1 MIIKKSMIFI
11 LVIALYM
18 GIIGIDTFAAKNE
31 QVNIYNLSDYEYYST
46 FAKALQEHNYELI
59 AKYIPCT
66 DPKQFKYSG
75 ITIKEYSIELLEK
88 SRNYSRGRCAANI
101 TLNIT
106 KSNNSLFSKGKYTYY
121 AYIDLSEGLN
131 GVFEFYPLLSKPK
144 AISKKYSDGLW
155 ISLGVASY
163 MTDYE
168 SASSSKIKKMEY
180 DEGYIHYFYH
190 VCLQD
195 DYPDGISKAALTT
208 ELNKFYGSKKQISKE
223 VLDELWKKDGLYF
236 KQCGHGMPIDVYSC
250 QKITKNKKTGYYTY
264 DIWFY
269 SDAAAMNVCR
279 KIKFTYDISDGD
291 YVLKQVN
298 CYYSNDYDV
307 MSL

>member
-1 MIIKKSMIFI
+1 MLIFVFG
-11 LVIALYM
+11 LQIAV
-18 GIIGIDTFAAKNE
+18 IDTYADNYSFSDIS
-31 QVNIYNLSDYEYYST
+31 QLSDYDYYSA
-46 FAKALQEHNYELI
+46 FAKALKNHDAETI
-59 AKYIPCT
+59 ALFIPCN
-66 DPKQFKYSG
+66 DSSQFKYEDVNISG
-75 ITIKEYSIELLEK
+75 YSVEILEK
-88 SRNYSRGRCAANI
+88 NREGYEGVRKAAKI
-101 TLNIT
+101 TLNIE
-106 KSNNSLFSKGKYTYY
+106 KSNNLLFPEGKQKYYVYLDPYDGMYGTYK
-121 AYIDLSEGLN
+121 
-131 GVFEFYPLLSKPK
+131 FYPYSVYKK
-144 AISKKYSDGLW
+144 TVDEKYSEGLW
-155 ISLGVASY
+155 ISMGVASY

-180 DEGYIHYFYH
+180 AEGYIHYFYH

-223 VLDELWKKDGLYF
+223 VLDGLWKKDGLYF

-279 KIKFTYDISDGD
+279 KIKFTYDISNGD